1 MSEWIDV
8 APVAEFLPG
17 TFRRL
22 EIDGVAGAVFNVDG
36 HYYAIED
43 LCTHEAETLSGGE
56 LVGLSITCP
65 RHAAVFSLL
74 TGEALEPPAYLP
86 IAIFPTR
93 VHDGM
98 VQVAGRSLA

>member
-1 MSEWIDV
+1 MSEWINV
-8 APVAEFLPG
+8 APAVDFLPG
-17 TFRRL
+17 SFRRL
-22 EIDGVAGAVFNVDG
+22 NIAGVSGAVFNVDG

-56 LVGLSITCP
+56 LVGLCITCP

-74 TGEALEPPAYLP
+74 TGEALQPPAYLP

-98 VQVAGRSLA
+98 VQVAARSLA